1 MKVLIFLLS
10 LISADL
16 IGFNRYRNNL
26 DRHVEGRMKSKSN
39 SSHYYRLQMILAKI
53 AKGDTK
59 SLKFAKNM
67 MEQIKNEKKSSKN
80 ENRRLNNYLQRLR

>member
-53 AKGDTK
+53 AKGDRK

-67 MEQIKNEKKSSKN
+67 MKHINNEKMSSKN

>member
-1 MKVLIFLLS
+1 MKVLLFLLS

-16 IGFNRYRNNL
+16 IGFNRLHNNL

-67 MEQIKNEKKSSKN
+67 MEHINNEKVSSKN